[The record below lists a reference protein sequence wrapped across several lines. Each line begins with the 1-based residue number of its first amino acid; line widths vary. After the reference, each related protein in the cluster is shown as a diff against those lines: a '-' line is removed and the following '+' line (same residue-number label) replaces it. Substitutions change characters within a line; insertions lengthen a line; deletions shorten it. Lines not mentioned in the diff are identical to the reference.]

1 MSFVSIVTALV
12 TVAQNVVPATFD
24 GAPDHIPPLPSNY
37 AVIGSAVAAP
47 TSTGQPTEFFI
58 GDKTQR
64 EEYDLVC
71 YAHAE
76 SGDTSIAWCRN
87 SVWTTYSAIAQA
99 VQADP
104 TLGGV
109 LLSESGWIVAAGF
122 DYTQTSDEDLNDPD
136 VTTRFAHIDF
146 RFTVSH
152 LLQLS

>member
-1 MSFVSIVTALV
+1 LSRWRRTWCPQPSTAPRSSPGIAEQLRGDR
-12 TVAQNVVPATFD
+12 FRCRR
-24 GAPDHIPPLPSNY
+24 GHLS
-37 AVIGSAVAAP
+37 
-47 TSTGQPTEFFI
+47 GQPTEFFI
-58 GDKTQR
+58 GAKTQR
-64 EEYDLVC
+64 EEYDVVC

-99 VQADP
+99 VQANP

-109 LLSESGWIVAAGF
+109 LLPDSGWIVAAGF

>member
-1 MSFVSIVTALV
+1 VTFVDVVTGLV
-12 TVAQNVVPATFD
+12 TVARSVVPATFD

-47 TSTGQPTEFFI
+47 TSAGQPTEFFI
-58 GDKTQR
+58 GDFTQR

-104 TLGGV
+104 TLGGI
-109 LLSESGWIVAAGF
+109 LTTPGGWIVAAGF

-136 VTTRFAHIDF
+136 TLTRFAHIDF
-146 RFTVSH
+146 RLTVSH
-152 LLQLS
+152 LQQLT